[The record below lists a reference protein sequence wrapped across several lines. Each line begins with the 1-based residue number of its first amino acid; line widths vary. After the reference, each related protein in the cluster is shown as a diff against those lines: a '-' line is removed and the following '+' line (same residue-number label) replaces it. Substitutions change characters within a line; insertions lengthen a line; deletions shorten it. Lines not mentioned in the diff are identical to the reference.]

1 MDYISQ
7 VSDFIE
13 KKVRELGFELYKL
26 EIKDSGNKLI
36 VRVFIDRNDRFI
48 SIQDCVFVSR
58 GLEKHLE
65 ELIPKTFLLEVSS
78 PGADRELRNDY
89 DFERFKGMQVEVI
102 KKDGG
107 IIRGKLMGKIQ
118 DEVFVREEFKGKA
131 KKGKE
136 PNIISVKID
145 EIEKVKLCP

>member
-7 VSDFIE
+7 VSDFVE

-36 VRVFIDRNDRFI
+36 VRVFIDRKDRFI

-118 DEVFVREEFKGKA
+118 DEVFVREESKGKE